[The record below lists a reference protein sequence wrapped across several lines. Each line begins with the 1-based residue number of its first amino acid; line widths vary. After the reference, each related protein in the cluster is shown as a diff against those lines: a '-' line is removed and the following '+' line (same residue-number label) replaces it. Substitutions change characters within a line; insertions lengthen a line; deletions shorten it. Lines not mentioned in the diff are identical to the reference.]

1 MEIQTVRCKHCGNH
15 YDLQLSGYG
24 WWDYNADRSDDYCP
38 ECYAII
44 KNELNALEAKLN
56 SKEMKERE
64 QRYQHAYVK
73 ADDIKLDD
81 VLAYCKLNWPNRN
94 VCNID
99 GWGYECYPYS
109 CELVYVRGNE
119 VYRKYLIDTKEDK
132 VVSTRCSI
140 PHRYR
145 DDVNRCTTYK
155 DNNK

>member
-1 MEIQTVRCKHCGNH
+1 MEIQVVRCKHCGNH
-15 YDLQLSGYG
+15 YNLQLSGYG
-24 WWDYNADRSDDYCP
+24 WRDYNADRSEDYCP

-64 QRYQHAYVK
+64 QRYQHAYVN

-94 VCNID
+94 VCTID
-99 GWGYECYPYS
+99 GWSYECYPYNF
-109 CELVYVRGNE
+109 ERVYVRGGE
-119 VYRKYLIDTKEDK
+119 VYRKYLIDTKENK
-132 VVSTRCSI
+132 VISTSCSV

-145 DDVNRCTTYK
+145 DDVNRCTIYK